1 VQHLC
6 IRRWLVDV
14 HSYQGWKNVIVICV
28 LGILFGITRRVA
40 RELADEHHGPCLG
53 RRLGGLAELR
63 GPEVDRRFGLWLMP
77 TYFQSHG
84 QTGSNPRAC
93 LINVIGKVISPA
105 SNG

>member
-1 VQHLC
+1 M
-6 IRRWLVDV
+6 
-14 HSYQGWKNVIVICV
+14 HSPLAGGCSLLPGLEECDRDLRAWNSIWN
-28 LGILFGITRRVA
+28 TRRVA

-63 GPEVDRRFGLWLMP
+63 GLEVDRRFGLWLMP

-84 QTGSNPRAC
+84 QTESNPRVC